1 MNDERLKVSMKVSM
15 NIIRNFDNT
24 VMESIRTH
32 MRCRFL
38 DFVMPFITKL
48 GNAAIIW
55 IVVALAFL
63 NSGRYHTYGF
73 VLICSLLACFLIGNL
88 TLKPLVE
95 RTRPCDMNTVIS
107 LLIARPTD
115 FSFPSGHTMSSFA
128 AACVIF
134 QANTNMGVAAFILA
148 SLIAFSRL
156 YLYVHYPSDILAGII
171 IGVLISVV
179 VIWLFNV
186 NLGYINHSL

>member
-1 MNDERLKVSMKVSM
+1 M

-24 VMESIRTH
+24 LMESIRTH
-32 MRCRFL
+32 TKCRFL
-38 DFVMPFITKL
+38 DFIMPFITKL
-48 GNAAIIW
+48 GSAGMIW
-55 IVVALAFL
+55 IVVAIAFL
-63 NSGRYHTYGF
+63 NSGKYRTYGF
-73 VLICSLLACFLIGNL
+73 ILITSLLLCFLVGNL
-88 TLKPLVE
+88 TLKPLFE
-95 RTRPCDMNTVIS
+95 RTRPCDMNTVIR

-134 QANTNMGVAAFILA
+134 QANENMGIAAFVLA

-171 IGVLISVV
+171 IGILISVV
-179 VIWLFNV
+179 VIWFFNE
-186 NLGYINHSL
+186 NIWHINASL

>member
-1 MNDERLKVSMKVSM
+1 M

-24 VMESIRTH
+24 IIDSIRTR

-38 DFVMPFITKL
+38 DFIMPFITKL
-48 GNAAIIW
+48 GSAGMIW

-63 NSGRYHTYGF
+63 NSGYRTYGF
-73 VLICSLLACFLIGNL
+73 ILITSLLLCFLVGNL
-88 TLKPLVE
+88 TLKPLFE
-95 RTRPCDMNTVIS
+95 RTRPCDMNTVIQ

-128 AACVIF
+128 AASVIF
-134 QANTNMGVAAFILA
+134 YANDNMGIAAFVLA

-171 IGVLISVV
+171 IGVLISAV
-179 VIWLFNV
+179 VIWFFNV
-186 NLGYINHSL
+186 NIGNINASL

>member
-1 MNDERLKVSMKVSM
+1 M

-24 VMESIRTH
+24 IIDSIRTR

-38 DFVMPFITKL
+38 DFIMPFITKL
-48 GNAAIIW
+48 GSAGMIW
-55 IVVALAFL
+55 IIVALAFL
-63 NSGRYHTYGF
+63 NNGKYRTYGF
-73 VLICSLLACFLIGNL
+73 MLIVSLLVCLLVGNL
-88 TLKPLVE
+88 TLKPLFE
-95 RTRPCDMNTVIS
+95 RTRPCDTNTLIH

-134 QANTNMGVAAFILA
+134 YANDNMGIVAFVLA
-148 SLIAFSRL
+148 TLIAFSRL

-171 IGVLISVV
+171 IGVLISAV
-179 VIWLFNV
+179 VIWFFN
-186 NLGYINHSL
+186 INIGHINASL

>member
-1 MNDERLKVSMKVSM
+1 MNL
-15 NIIRNFDNT
+15 IRSFDNT
-24 VMESIRTH
+24 LMESIRTYT
-32 MRCRFL
+32 RCRFL
-38 DFVMPFITKL
+38 DFIMPYITKL

-63 NSGRYHTYGF
+63 NSGKYRTYGF
-73 VLICSLLACFLIGNL
+73 MLICSLLACFLIGNL

-95 RTRPCDMNTVIS
+95 RTRPCDMNNVIH

-128 AACVIF
+128 AACVVF
-134 QANTNMGVAAFILA
+134 HANTSMGIAAFVLA

-171 IGVLISVV
+171 IGVLISAV
-179 VIWLFNV
+179 VIWFFNS
-186 NLGYINHSL
+186 NILHIYYPQ